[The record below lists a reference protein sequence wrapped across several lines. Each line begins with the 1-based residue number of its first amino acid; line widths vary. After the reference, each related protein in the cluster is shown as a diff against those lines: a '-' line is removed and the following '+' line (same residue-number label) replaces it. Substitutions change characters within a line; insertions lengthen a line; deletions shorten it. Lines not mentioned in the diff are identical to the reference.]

1 MDGGGGAALLL
12 VGSFSMALLL
22 TWWLADPGQR
32 KRRGRFLFWFLLAL
46 GSPWILAGVIETV
59 GGKVPLLVEYGQVI
73 CATVIAF
80 AGFVLPTVYR
90 RVRGHAVVDGE
101 HGS

>member
-12 VGSFSMALLL
+12 VGSFSMALLV

-32 KRRGRFLFWFLLAL
+32 KRRGRLLFWFLLAL
-46 GSPWILAGVIETV
+46 GSPWILASVIESV

-73 CATVIAF
+73 SAIVIAF
-80 AGFVLPTVYR
+80 AGFVLPTVFR
-90 RVRGHAVVDGE
+90 RVRGRFFVDGG

>member
-12 VGSFSMALLL
+12 VGSFSMALLV

-32 KRRGRFLFWFLLAL
+32 KLRGRFLFWFLLAL
-46 GSPWILAGVIETV
+46 GSPWIIAGVIELV

-73 CATVIAF
+73 SATVIAF

-90 RVRGHAVVDGE
+90 RVRGHTVVDGE